1 MTGPDEEPTGHLG
14 PDDEPETEALPP
26 DNEAETNALPKDDP
40 ATEALPDDGEP
51 ETATI
56 DSGSTHETESR
67 PSIESPPPPPG
78 AGGTDSTRNRGL
90 ITLAVS
96 ILASLLLVGIY
107 LAAGGLDYKP
117 AKAADP
123 CDSRPWTDPGNLE
136 ESVQQ
141 FAISA
146 VDGAAC
152 ELGVSREE
160 LTRALADD
168 ASRQEFA
175 DENGLSDSDV
185 EDALRKG
192 LDRAVD
198 DAENAGALSPLA
210 ATGARAAIS
219 VAPMSVLISLIEN
232 SEQFFQEGFG
242 GINSVDDAINAITD
256 AIGGVD
262 SGTIS
267 PDSGA
272 TGDTGTTDGGT
283 IEELIPQ
290 ELKDQLDSQLPKGT
304 RKDLQNQ
311 AEDAIRQGLDGLINP

>member
-1 MTGPDEEPTGHLG
+1 MMRPDEEPTGNLG

-26 DNEAETNALPKDDP
+26 ETEPE
-40 ATEALPDDGEP
+40 TEALPPDTEP
-51 ETATI
+51 ETAKI
-56 DSGSTHETESR
+56 DSGSTHETEAR
-67 PSIESPPPPPG
+67 PSIGSPSPAPG
-78 AGGTDSTRNRGL
+78 AGGTDATRNRGL
-90 ITLAVS
+90 VTLAAS

-146 VDGAAC
+146 IDGAAC
-152 ELGVSREE
+152 DLGVSREE

-168 ASRQEFA
+168 ASRQQFA
-175 DENGLSDSDV
+175 DDNGLSDSDV

-198 DAENAGALSPLA
+198 DAENAGALSALA

-219 VAPMSVLISLIEN
+219 VAPMSVLLDLIDN
-232 SEQFFQEGFG
+232 SEQFFQDGFG

-256 AIGGVD
+256 AIGGG
-262 SGTIS
+262 SGTAS

-283 IEELIPQ
+283 IDGLIPQ
-290 ELKDQLDSQLPKGT
+290 ELKDELDRQLPKGT
-304 RKDLQNQ
+304 REDLQNQ

>member
-26 DNEAETNALPKDDP
+26 DNEPETNALPEDDP

-51 ETATI
+51 ETAKI
-56 DSGSTHETESR
+56 DAGSTHETESR
-67 PSIESPPPPPG
+67 PSIESPPPAPG
-78 AGGTDSTRNRGL
+78 ADGTDSTRNRGL
-90 ITLAVS
+90 MTLAVS

-175 DENGLSDSDV
+175 DDNGLSDSDV

-198 DAENAGALSPLA
+198 DAENAGALSTLA

-256 AIGGVD
+256 AIGGGD
-262 SGTIS
+262 SGTTS

-272 TGDTGTTDGGT
+272 TGDSGTTDGGT

-290 ELKDQLDSQLPKGT
+290 ELKDELDRQLPKGT
-304 RKDLQNQ
+304 REDLQNQ
-311 AEDAIRQGLDGLINP
+311 AEEAIQQGLDGLINP

>member
-1 MTGPDEEPTGHLG
+1 MRPDEEPAGHLG
-14 PDDEPETEALPP
+14 PDEEPETEALPP
-26 DNEAETNALPKDDP
+26 DNE
-40 ATEALPDDGEP
+40 P
-51 ETATI
+51 ETARI
-56 DSGSTHETESR
+56 DAGSTHETESR
-67 PSIESPPPPPG
+67 PSIESPPPAPG
-78 AGGTDSTRNRGL
+78 ADGTDSTRNRGL
-90 ITLAVS
+90 MTLAVS

-175 DENGLSDSDV
+175 DDNGLSDSDV

-198 DAENAGALSPLA
+198 DAENAGALSTLA

-242 GINSVDDAINAITD
+242 GIDSVDDAINAITD
-256 AIGGVD
+256 AIGGD
-262 SGTIS
+262 SGIIT

-272 TGDTGTTDGGT
+272 TGDSGTTDGGT

-290 ELKDQLDSQLPKGT
+290 ELKDELDRQLPKGT
-304 RKDLQNQ
+304 REDLQNQ

>member
-26 DNEAETNALPKDDP
+26 DNEPETNALPEDDP

-51 ETATI
+51 ETARI
-56 DSGSTHETESR
+56 DAGSTHETESR
-67 PSIESPPPPPG
+67 PSIESPPAPG
-78 AGGTDSTRNRGL
+78 ADGTDSTRNRGL
-90 ITLAVS
+90 MTLAVS

-175 DENGLSDSDV
+175 DDNGLSDSDV

-198 DAENAGALSPLA
+198 DAENANALSPLA

-219 VAPMSVLISLIEN
+219 VAPMSVLLDLLNN
-232 SEQFFQEGFG
+232 SEQFFQDGFG
-242 GINSVDDAINAITD
+242 EINSVDDAINAITD
-256 AIGGVD
+256 AIGGD
-262 SGTIS
+262 SGTTS

-283 IEELIPQ
+283 IDGLIPQ
-290 ELKDQLDSQLPKGT
+290 DLKDQLDSQLPKGT
-304 RKDLQNQ
+304 REDLQNQ